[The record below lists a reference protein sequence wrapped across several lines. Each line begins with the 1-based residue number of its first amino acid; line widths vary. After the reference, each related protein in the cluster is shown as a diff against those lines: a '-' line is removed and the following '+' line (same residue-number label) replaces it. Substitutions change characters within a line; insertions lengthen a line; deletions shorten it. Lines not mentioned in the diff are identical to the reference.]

1 VAGALSAT
9 LSKYER
15 GELERVTTNSGDA
28 YELYLRALATGFKN
42 NPDQD
47 PDMEAARHLLVQ
59 ALRLDPE
66 FSDAAALLSQT
77 CTLQYFYSD
86 SAEQAGCAKKYYERA
101 LELDPR
107 LPEARLARGLYEIYI
122 SKSIDQAI
130 ADLDAVVQVRP
141 NSSTAH
147 TSLALALRRHGRFDE
162 ALSQLIRAWN
172 LDPLNLGA
180 GQSVFSTLQGLRRFP
195 ELVEQRH
202 VFQRRFPYRIYGIY
216 IGTALAEARVQQSP
230 EPLKRALDQHGAELS
245 TDVRTETEAV
255 LASAEG
261 RYLDAAKLLLK
272 VPMDAPDRDFRLGFL
287 YWAAGDY
294 DESRRRF
301 QAFLP
306 PVEAWSRHHPPDAS
320 TLRDVALAQS
330 MLGDHA
336 AALASIDAARALV
349 PEAKDAVNGPRLSFV
364 RSIILVRAGRMAE
377 GYAEVARL
385 LRVPFGQPPD
395 PFDDMLLIVKDD
407 RHYDQ
412 IIHNPPRL

>member
-9 LSKYER
+9 LTKYER
-15 GELERVTTNSGDA
+15 GELDRVTTNSGDA
-28 YELYLRALATGFKN
+28 YELYLRALAAGFKN

-86 SAEQAGCAKKYYERA
+86 SAEQAGCAQKYYERA
-101 LELDPR
+101 LELDPQ
-107 LPEARLARGLYEIYI
+107 LPEARLARGLYEIYVA
-122 SKSIDQAI
+122 KNLDQAI
-130 ADLDAVVQVRP
+130 ADLGAVVQVRP

-147 TSLALALRRHGRFDE
+147 TSLGLALRRRGRFDE
-162 ALSQLIRAWN
+162 ALGQLMRAWN
-172 LDPLNLGA
+172 LDPLNFGA
-180 GQSVFSTLQGLRRFP
+180 SLSVFSTLSGLRRFA
-195 ELVEQRH
+195 ELLEQRH
-202 VFQRRFPYRIYGIY
+202 VFQRRFPSRIYGIY
-216 IGTALAEARVQQSP
+216 IGTALSEARVQDSP
-230 EPLKRALDQHGAELS
+230 EPLRRALEQHGAELP
-245 TDVRTETEAV
+245 TDVRVETEAV
-255 LASAEG
+255 LARAEG
-261 RYLDAAKLLLK
+261 RYLDAVKLLLK
-272 VPMDAPDRDFRLGFL
+272 VPMDTSDRDFRLGFL

-301 QAFLP
+301 RAFLP
-306 PVEAWSRHHPPDAS
+306 AAASWSRHHPLDSSA
-320 TLRDVALAQS
+320 LRDLALAQS

-336 AALASIDAARALV
+336 AALASIDAARALI
-349 PEAKDAVNGPRLSFV
+349 PEAQDAVNGPGLSFV
-364 RSIILVRAGRMAE
+364 RSMILVRAGRMAE

-385 LRVPFGQPPD
+385 LRVPFGAPPD
-395 PFDDMLLIVKDD
+395 PFDYMLLLVKDD